1 MTQAN
6 HEPLFDLIPM
16 GAYRAALDGRLLRV
30 NPALAQL
37 LGYADAQTMLSQA
50 TSHAR
55 CYAQPGRHAQF
66 MAKLYGG
73 GVREFD
79 SVMLRQGVHTPVR
92 ESAQLLFDAQ
102 GVHTPVRE
110 SAQLLFDAQGVAIG
124 YEGIVQAWPD
134 AQTQQGVTTSLDTL
148 QLQRMQALF
157 ETIHDH
163 LWMMDRQ
170 GKYVLANP
178 AFLASNQMVKD
189 KVLGHTP
196 AEIFE
201 SEMSAR
207 YLAADMQMML
217 DKQPVVRED
226 TFLDSATGK
235 TTVSELLKIPLL
247 DAQGE
252 CIGLAGI
259 ARDITARKQ
268 AEEAVKHQE
277 AQLSALIH
285 SIQDHIW
292 VINREG
298 FYQIGNQSFLDAH
311 ELRMDDLAG
320 KRPSDIFG
328 AERGTLY
335 EASNRAVM
343 EGGQTQVREDVAP
356 NPQTGEPMYL
366 ELIKTP
372 MMNEQGQC
380 TGLVGIARDITPRK
394 QVELALMQ
402 AKDSAEAAERAK
414 AEFLAN
420 MSHEIRTPMN
430 AVIGM
435 SDLLLETP
443 LSDEQR
449 EFADTIRT
457 SGDQLLS
464 LINDILD
471 FSKIESGH
479 LNLEQVPVSLNDCVE
494 TALDLTAKPA
504 TSKGLD
510 LLYWI
515 DDEVPRTVL
524 GDATRLRQVLVNLIS
539 NAVKFTA
546 QGEVVVTLTRR
557 LGVDGAALL
566 HASVRDTG
574 IGIPADRLDRLFQ
587 VFSQVDASTTRHFGG
602 TGLGLAI
609 CKRLVNL
616 MGGRI
621 WVESQVGTGSNF
633 QFEIPLYAVQ
643 TGPVAWSSAGQQQLA
658 GKRVLIVDDNPTNR
672 RILDLQTTRWGMH
685 PVSVGSGELALQ
697 LLAANEY
704 FDVAL
709 LDVQMPGMD
718 GYELIARLRQTHSSA
733 QLPVLVLT
741 SQGVNHAS
749 SKELGVAQTL
759 AKPIKSAQLMTALSK
774 VFERVAAPAL
784 STSANRLMTGYTSS
798 APAPLS
804 GTPST
809 PAKAKLA
816 DTYPLRIL
824 LAEDNLVNQRVA
836 SLILQGLGY
845 EIALAGNGAL
855 ALQMLKDASSQKP
868 FDLVLMDVQMPE
880 MDGLEATRRIRS
892 DIAAKAQP
900 QIVAM
905 TANAM
910 EGDREV
916 CIAAG
921 MDDYLSKPIKPV
933 ALAQALEL
941 AAKRRA
947 VASDAVSY

>member
-1 MTQAN
+1 MSTESSPPASPISE
-6 HEPLFDLIPM
+6 HERQQLH
-16 GAYRAALDGRLLRV
+16 RL
-30 NPALAQL
+30 
-37 LGYADAQTMLSQA
+37 
-50 TSHAR
+50 
-55 CYAQPGRHAQF
+55 
-66 MAKLYGG
+66 
-73 GVREFD
+73 
-79 SVMLRQGVHTPVR
+79 
-92 ESAQLLFDAQ
+92 
-102 GVHTPVRE
+102 
-110 SAQLLFDAQGVAIG
+110 
-124 YEGIVQAWPD
+124 
-134 AQTQQGVTTSLDTL
+134 
-148 QLQRMQALF
+148 QALVDNSP
-157 ETIHDH
+157 DH
-163 LWMMDRQ
+163 IWMMDTQ
-170 GKYVLANP
+170 GRYVVANL
-178 AFLASNQMVKD
+178 AFLDQKHLQRD
-189 KVLGHTP
+189 QVLGRTP
-196 AEIFE
+196 AQVFE
-201 SEMSAR
+201 SQLSAQ
-207 YLAADMQMML
+207 YMAADMQMMKDQTRVL
-217 DKQPVVRED
+217 RED
-226 TFLDSATGK
+226 THVDSQTGQ
-235 TTVSELLKIPLL
+235 TSYTELSKIPLL
-247 DAQGE
+247 NAQGD

-259 ARDITARKQ
+259 ARDITARKK
-268 AEEAVKHQE
+268 AEDAVTHQE

-285 SIQDHIW
+285 SMQDHIW
-292 VINREG
+292 VINRAG
-298 FYQIGNQSFLDAH
+298 QYQIANQSFLQAH
-311 ELRMDDLAG
+311 NLNMADLVG
-320 KRPSDIFG
+320 KRPPDIFG
-328 AERGTLY
+328 TERGALY
-335 EASNRAVM
+335 EGSNRAVM
-343 EGGQTQVREDVAP
+343 ENGKTQVREDVAP
-356 NPQTGEPMYL
+356 HPQTGEPMYL

-380 TGLVGIARDITPRK
+380 TGMVGIARDITPRK
-394 QVELALMQ
+394 QVELVLMQ
-402 AKDSAEAAERAK
+402 AKDSAESAERAK

-443 LSDEQR
+443 LSEEQR

-457 SGDQLLS
+457 SSDQLLA

-524 GDATRLRQVLVNLIS
+524 GDATRLRQVFVNLIS

-557 LGVDGAALL
+557 LGADGAPLL

-609 CKRLVNL
+609 CKRLINL
-616 MGGRI
+616 MGGHI
-621 WVESQVGTGSNF
+621 WVESELGEGSNF
-633 QFEIPLYAVQ
+633 QFEIPLHAVQ
-643 TGPVAWSSAGQQQLA
+643 TGPVAWSSAGQQQLT
-658 GKRVLIVDDNPTNR
+658 GKRVLVVDDNATNR
-672 RILDLQTTRWGMH
+672 RILDLQTLRWGMH
-685 PVSVGSGELALQ
+685 SVSVGSGELALQ
-697 LLAANEY
+697 LLAANEH
-704 FDVAL
+704 FDAAL

-718 GYELIARLRQTHSSA
+718 GYELIARIRQTHSSA

-749 SKELGVAQTL
+749 SKALGVAQTL
-759 AKPIKSAQLMTALSK
+759 AKPIKSAQLMAALSK
-774 VFERVAAPAL
+774 VFERGAAPAGGAP
-784 STSANRLMTGYTSS
+784 ANRLMAGSSNS

-804 GTPST
+804 AIPSA

-824 LAEDNLVNQRVA
+824 LTEDNVVNQRVA
-836 SLILQGLGY
+836 ALILQGMGY
-845 EIALAGNGAL
+845 SVALAGNGAL
-855 ALQMLKDASSQKP
+855 ALQMLKDASGQQP

-892 DIAAKAQP
+892 DIAASAQP

-910 EGDREV
+910 EGDREI
-916 CIAAG
+916 CLNAG
-921 MDDYLSKPIKPV
+921 MDDYLSKPIKPA
-933 ALAQALEL
+933 ALAQALQE
-941 AAKRRA
+941 AAKRRLA
-947 VASDAVSY
+947 QSAPA

>member
-1 MTQAN
+1 MTQPN
-6 HEPLFDLIPM
+6 QEPLFDLLPI

-30 NPALAQL
+30 NLALAQM
-37 LGYADAQTMLSQA
+37 LGYASAQDMLSKDP
-50 TSHAR
+50 SHAR
-55 CYAQPGRHAQF
+55 WYVQAGRHAQF

-79 SVMLRQGVHTPVR
+79 SVMLSQGVHTSVR
-92 ESAQLLFDAQ
+92 ESAQLLLDAQ
-102 GVHTPVRE
+102 GM
-110 SAQLLFDAQGVAIG
+110 AMG

-134 AQTQQGVTTSLDTL
+134 VQSQQGISSSADEM
-148 QLQRMQALF
+148 QLQRLQALF

-170 GKYVLANP
+170 GKYVIANP
-178 AFLASNQMVKD
+178 AFLAANQMEKN

-207 YLAADMQMML
+207 YMAADMQMML
-217 DKQPVVRED
+217 DKQPVLRED
-226 TFLDSATGK
+226 SFFDPATGK
-235 TTVSELLKIPLL
+235 TTVTELLKIPLL

-259 ARDITARKQ
+259 ARDITARKR
-268 AEEAVKHQE
+268 AEDAVKHQE

-298 FYQIGNQSFLDAH
+298 FYQIGNQSFLDTHA
-311 ELRMDDLAG
+311 LTVADLKG

-328 AERGTLY
+328 AERGSLY
-335 EASNRAVM
+335 EASNRTVM

-372 MMNEQGQC
+372 MLNEQGQC

-435 SDLLLETP
+435 SDLLLDTP
-443 LSDEQR
+443 LSEDQR

-457 SGDQLLS
+457 SGDQLLA

-539 NAVKFTA
+539 NAVKFT
-546 QGEVVVTLTRR
+546 QKGEVVVTLTRR
-557 LGVDGAALL
+557 LASDGAPLL

-574 IGIPADRLDRLFQ
+574 IGIPADRLNRLFQ

-616 MGGRI
+616 MGGHI
-621 WVESQVGTGSNF
+621 WVESESGVGSNF
-633 QFEIPLYAVQ
+633 QFEIPLHAVQ
-643 TGPVAWSSAGQQQLA
+643 TGPIAWSSAGHQQLS
-658 GKRVLIVDDNPTNR
+658 GKRVLIVDDNATNR

-685 PVSVGSGELALQ
+685 PLSVGSGELALQ
-697 LLAANEY
+697 ILASGEE

-718 GYELIARLRQTHSSA
+718 GYELISRIRQAHPA
-733 QLPVLVLT
+733 MPLPILVLT
-741 SQGVNHAS
+741 SQGADTAN
-749 SKELGVAQTL
+749 SKALSVAQTL
-759 AKPIKSAQLMTALSK
+759 AKPIKAAQLMSALSK
-774 VFERVAAPAL
+774 VFERSEVGRAANAL
-784 STSANRLMTGYTSS
+784 PSSS
-798 APAPLS
+798 APAPLAAAPMLA
-804 GTPST
+804 T
-809 PAKAKLA
+809 KAKLA

-845 EIALAGNGAL
+845 QIACAANGAI
-855 ALQMLKDASSQKP
+855 ALQMLLDASSSQP
-868 FDLVLMDVQMPE
+868 FELVLMDVQMPQ
-880 MDGLEATRRIRS
+880 MDGLEATQRIRS
-892 DIAAKAQP
+892 DLAASVQP

-910 EGDREV
+910 EGDREI
-916 CIAAG
+916 CLAAG
-921 MDDYLSKPIKPV
+921 MDDYLSKPIKPI
-933 ALAQALEL
+933 ALAQAIEQ
-941 AAKRRA
+941 AAKRYTNQRA
-947 VASDAVSY
+947 SVAQ

>member
-1 MTQAN
+1 MTTSVA
-6 HEPLFDLIPM
+6 EPLFDLLPI

-30 NPALAQL
+30 NPALAQM
-37 LGYADAQTMLSQA
+37 LGYASAQAMLSEV

-55 CYAQPGRHAQF
+55 CYAQAGRHAQF

-73 GVREFD
+73 GVRDFD
-79 SVMLRQGVHTPVR
+79 SVMLRQGVHTSVR
-92 ESAQLLFDAQ
+92 ESAQLLLDAQ
-102 GVHTPVRE
+102 GM
-110 SAQLLFDAQGVAIG
+110 AIG

-134 AQTQQGVTTSLDTL
+134 APTQHDATTSFDTL

-163 LWMMDRQ
+163 LWMIDRQ

-178 AFLASNQMVKD
+178 AFLAANQVEKG

-196 AEIFE
+196 GEIFE

-207 YLAADMQMML
+207 YMAADMQMML
-217 DKQPVVRED
+217 DKQPILRED
-226 TFLDSATGK
+226 TFFDPATGK
-235 TTVSELLKIPLL
+235 TILTELLKIPLL

-259 ARDITARKQ
+259 ARDITARKR

-285 SIQDHIW
+285 SIKDHIW

-311 ELRMDDLAG
+311 ALQMADLVG

-328 AERGTLY
+328 AERGALY
-335 EASNRAVM
+335 EGSNRAVM

-356 NPQTGEPMYL
+356 HSQTGEPMYL

-380 TGLVGIARDITPRK
+380 TGLVGIARNITPRK

-457 SGDQLLS
+457 SSDQLLA

-479 LNLEQVPVSLNDCVE
+479 LNLEQVPVSLSDCVE

-515 DDEVPRTVL
+515 DDEVPRSVM
-524 GDATRLRQVLVNLIS
+524 GDATRLRQILVNLIS
-539 NAVKFTA
+539 NAVKFTQ

-557 LGVDGAALL
+557 LGSDGAALL
-566 HASVRDTG
+566 HTSVRDTG

-621 WVESQVGTGSNF
+621 WVESQECTGSNF
-633 QFEIPLYAVQ
+633 QFEIPLHAVQ

-658 GKRVLIVDDNPTNR
+658 GKRVLIVDDNATNR

-718 GYELIARLRQTHSSA
+718 GYELISRIRQTHSTA

-741 SQGVNHAS
+741 SQGVNHAG
-749 SKELGVAQTL
+749 SKALGVAQTL
-759 AKPIKSAQLMTALSK
+759 AKPIKSAQLMTVLSK
-774 VFERVAAPAL
+774 VFERAVAPAGG
-784 STSANRLMTGYTSS
+784 TPVNRLMAGSASS
-798 APAPLS
+798 SPAPLS
-804 GTPST
+804 PIPST

-845 EIALAGNGAL
+845 DIALAGNGAL
-855 ALQMLKDASSQKP
+855 ALQMLSDASRQQA

-892 DIAAKAQP
+892 DIPASAQP

-910 EGDREV
+910 EGDREI
-916 CIAAG
+916 CLAAG
-921 MDDYLSKPIKPV
+921 MDDYLSKPIKPA
-933 ALAQALEL
+933 ALAQALQE
-941 AAKRRA
+941 AAQRRKG
-947 VASDAVSY
+947 AVSASS

>member
-1 MTQAN
+1 MTTTAT
-6 HEPLFDLIPM
+6 EPLFDLLPI
-16 GAYRAALDGRLLRV
+16 GAYRAALDGRFQRV
-30 NPALAQL
+30 NSAFAKM
-37 LGYADAQTMLSQA
+37 LGYSDEQEMLGKA
-50 TSHAR
+50 ASHAR
-55 CYAQPGRHAQF
+55 CYAQAGRHAQF

-73 GVREFD
+73 GVNDF
-79 SVMLRQGVHTPVR
+79 
-92 ESAQLLFDAQ
+92 ESAMQGAAGQAAVVEKAKLLLDAQ
-102 GVHTPVRE
+102 GM
-110 SAQLLFDAQGVAIG
+110 AIG
-124 YEGIVQAWPD
+124 YEGIVMSSQGQAIAQVATQPISSSD
-134 AQTQQGVTTSLDTL
+134 AL
-148 QLQRMQALF
+148 QLQRLQMLID
-157 ETIHDH
+157 TIADH
-163 LWMMDRQ
+163 VWMIDRDS
-170 GKYVLANP
+170 KYVLANP
-178 AFLASNQMVKD
+178 AFLASRNVTKEQMIGNTCAVIVD
-189 KVLGHTP
+189 
-196 AEIFE
+196 
-201 SEMSAR
+201 SET
-207 YLAADMQMML
+207 AAGYIAGDIQMMA
-217 DKQPVVRED
+217 DKKPALRED
-226 TFLDSATGK
+226 SFVDLQTGK
-235 TTVSELLKIPLL
+235 RVLSELLKIPLL

-259 ARDITARKQ
+259 SRDVTARKEAQ
-268 AEEAVKHQE
+268 EAVLYKE

-292 VINREG
+292 VINRQG
-298 FYQIGNQSFLDAH
+298 QYQIGNQAFLDAH
-311 ELRMDDLAG
+311 NLSADDLVG
-320 KRPSDIFG
+320 KTPADIFG
-328 AERGTLY
+328 AERGSRYHT
-335 EASNRAVM
+335 SNTEVM
-343 EGGQTQVREDVAP
+343 MSGQMQARDDVAP
-356 NPQTGEPMYL
+356 HPQTGEPMYL

-372 MMNEQGQC
+372 LLDQAGQC
-380 TGLVGIARDITPRK
+380 VGLVGIARNITPRK
-394 QVELALMQ
+394 QVEVALMQ
-402 AKDSAEAAERAK
+402 AKDRAEAAERAK

-443 LSDEQR
+443 LSEEQR
-449 EFADTIRT
+449 EFAETIRT
-457 SGDQLLS
+457 SSDQLLA

-479 LNLEQVPVSLNDCVE
+479 LTLEQVPISLGDCVE

-539 NAVKFTA
+539 NAVKFTHK
-546 QGEVVVTLTRR
+546 GEVVVTLTRR
-557 LGVDGAALL
+557 IAGDGSALL

-621 WVESQVGTGSNF
+621 WVESENGVGSNF
-633 QFEIPLYAVQ
+633 QFEIPLHSVQ
-643 TGPVAWSSAGQQQLA
+643 TGPMSWSSAGQQQLS
-658 GKRVLIVDDNPTNR
+658 GKRVLIVDDNATNR

-718 GYELIARLRQTHSSA
+718 GYELIARIRQTHSSA

-741 SQGVNHAS
+741 SQGVNHAG

-759 AKPIKSAQLMTALSK
+759 AKPIKSAQLMAALSK
-774 VFERVAAPAL
+774 VLERV
-784 STSANRLMTGYTSS
+784 S
-798 APAPLS
+798 APASALPNRLAADRSSSSPVPLS
-804 GTPST
+804 PIVSS

-816 DTYPLRIL
+816 DTFPLRIL

-836 SLILQGLGY
+836 SLILQGMGY
-845 EIALAGNGAL
+845 EIALAGNGAV
-855 ALQMLKDASSQKP
+855 ALQMLKDASSQQP

-892 DIAAKAQP
+892 DIAAVLQP

-910 EGDREV
+910 EGDREL
-916 CIAAG
+916 CLDAG
-921 MDDYLSKPIKPV
+921 MDDYLSKPIKPA
-933 ALAQALEL
+933 ALAQALEQ
-941 AAKRRA
+941 AAKRRLA
-947 VASDAVSY
+947 QNSLA